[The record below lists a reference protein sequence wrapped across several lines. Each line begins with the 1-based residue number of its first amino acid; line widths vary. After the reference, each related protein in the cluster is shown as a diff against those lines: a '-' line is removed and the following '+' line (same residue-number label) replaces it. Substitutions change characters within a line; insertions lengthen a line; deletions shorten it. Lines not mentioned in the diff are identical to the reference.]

1 MTIRMNTCILLLDHN
16 IAGPVFLSP
25 FATFHDS
32 HPLRMWLQ
40 VRQFLSVPEKRD
52 PRFPQCSGLVSTCK
66 PCTVCPEG
74 TLSLTRV
81 PWLKGD
87 PSQGRRRFRILWLTG
102 RDLSGR
108 HSVRI
113 WDSEAG
119 LRRGGD
125 RETEN
130 PPELAS
136 SPRLP
141 SPAVGRARTD
151 RGHCRQLR
159 VQEASRPPLGSGA
172 NASPLASRSVSSA
185 PTKRPRT
192 PERVSRGT
200 AAQSLRGNAGSPAP
214 RRCARTCAR
223 LSCAFFPQPTPP
235 RTLETS
241 G

>member
-1 MTIRMNTCILLLDHN
+1 M
-16 IAGPVFLSP
+16 
-25 FATFHDS
+25 
-32 HPLRMWLQ
+32 
-40 VRQFLSVPEKRD
+40 
-52 PRFPQCSGLVSTCK
+52 STCK
-66 PCTVCPEG
+66 PCTVSPEG
-74 TLSLTRV
+74 TLSLTPV

-87 PSQGRRRFRILWLTG
+87 PSHGRPRFRTLWLTG

-119 LRRGGD
+119 VRRGGD

-130 PPELAS
+130 PPELVS

-151 RGHCRQLR
+151 RGHCRQLQ
-159 VQEASRPPLGSGA
+159 VQEASQPPLGSGA

-200 AAQSLRGNAGSPAP
+200 AAQVYEATPEVPPPGGAHARVRGSPA
-214 RRCARTCAR
+214 
-223 LSCAFFPQPTPP
+223 LFFPQPTPP
-235 RTLETS
+235 RTVETS